1 MVNESNINI
10 LIVDDRPENLVAL
23 EALLE
28 APRVNLIK
36 CLSGEEALKYVLK
49 EECALILLDVQ
60 MPGLDGYET
69 ARIIKSRERSRDT
82 PIIFVTAINKEPEH
96 VYFGYSLGAIDYLF
110 KPFDPDVLKSK
121 VDQLIKLYLSAKEIQ
136 NQAALLLEKTKALEL
151 ANQELFRLT
160 FELQKSEA
168 LHRLVG
174 ETSSDTII
182 ILDDQR
188 KIISVNP
195 AVQPMFGFS
204 MNEVLD
210 SNVSLLITADALNKN
225 ETSPLSKKQQFEV
238 MAKGKNRKSFPV
250 EIQVKESLLEG
261 KLIYVCTIRDIS
273 DRKEQM
279 EQLQFMASHDHLTN
293 LPNRKMLYDMVDQLV
308 QNQKE
313 EFVLILMDLDH
324 FKAVN
329 DTLGHEI
336 GDLLLIKI
344 GALIKGLISTTHT
357 MFRLGGDE
365 FAILMPNCN
374 LEKGIS
380 AAKEI
385 ISVIDRPIGVE
396 EVTLSV
402 GASLGLVR
410 FPEHGRDI
418 QTLLRRADVAMY
430 TAKRNGSELAVY
442 SKEQDE
448 KDPYRLALMGDL
460 RAALDKQELY
470 LEYQPKADLKTN
482 EVVSVEALLR
492 WNHPKLG
499 DVPPADFI
507 PIAEQ
512 IGVINSITIWVLTEA
527 VKQSKKWEKEGLDIE
542 IAVNLSARNLQD
554 IELPIRL
561 QTLLNE
567 YEVSPHKITL
577 EITES
582 FIMADPVHAK
592 EVLSKIHH
600 MGIKLSIDDFGTGYS
615 SLAYLKTLPVNT
627 IKIDKSFIQ
636 EMVSDGVDSMI
647 VQSIIFLAHNL
658 GLKVVAEGVENE
670 EVWNLLASYNCDIA
684 QGYYLQKPLLE
695 NDLKNWL
702 KSWKSKTGHKNMGK
716 AILINQ
722 DSSSH

>member
-1 MVNESNINI
+1 MMNEGNAINI
-10 LIVDDRPENLVAL
+10 LIVDDHPENLVAL

-28 APRVNLIK
+28 APSVNLIK

-49 EECALILLDVQ
+49 EEYALILLDVQ

-96 VYFGYSLGAIDYLF
+96 VNSGYSLGAIDYLF

-121 VDQLIKLYLSAKEIQ
+121 VDQLIKLYLNAKKIQ
-136 NQAALLLEKTKALEL
+136 NQAELLLEKTKALES

-160 FELQKSEA
+160 FELKKSEA
-168 LHRLVG
+168 LHRLIG

-182 ILDDQR
+182 ILNDER
-188 KIISVNP
+188 IIISVNP
-195 AVQPMFGFS
+195 AVYPMFGFS
-204 MNEVLD
+204 MHEVLE
-210 SNVSLLITADALNKN
+210 SNVSLLLAVDFLERN
-225 ETSPLSKKQQFEV
+225 ETSSFSKTRQFEL
-238 MAKGKNRKSFPV
+238 MAKDKNRRTFPV
-250 EIQVKESLLEG
+250 EVQIKESLLEG
-261 KLIYVCTIRDIS
+261 NLIYVCTIRDIS
-273 DRKEQM
+273 ERKEQF
-279 EQLQFMASHDHLTN
+279 EKLQFMASHDHLTN
-293 LPNRKMLYDMVDQLV
+293 LPNRKMLYDMVDELV
-308 QNQKE
+308 QNQSE

-336 GDLLLIKI
+336 GDLLLIKL
-344 GALIKGLISTTHT
+344 GNLIKGLIPAPQT

-365 FAILMPNCN
+365 FAILMPKCN
-374 LEKGIS
+374 VEEGIA

-385 ISVIDRPIGVE
+385 ITIIDQPISIE
-396 EVTLSV
+396 EVTLSI
-402 GASLGLVR
+402 GASLGIVS
-410 FPEHGRDI
+410 FPEHGSGF

-430 TAKRNGSELAVY
+430 TAKRNGMEFAVY
-442 SKEQDE
+442 NKEQDE

-470 LEYQPKADLKTN
+470 LEYQPKADLKTC

-499 DVPPADFI
+499 HVPPADFI

-512 IGVINSITIWVLTEA
+512 IGVINSITTWVMTEA
-527 VKQSKKWEKEGLDIE
+527 IKQSKKWELEGLDIE
-542 IAVNLSARNLQD
+542 IAINLSARNLQD
-554 IELPIRL
+554 TELPLRL
-561 QTLLNE
+561 QTLLNGS
-567 YEVSPHKITL
+567 EVSPHKITL

-582 FIMADPVHAK
+582 FIMANPMHAK

-627 IKIDKSFIQ
+627 IKIDKSFIVD
-636 EMVSDGVDSMI
+636 MVRDSADSMI

-658 GLKVVAEGVENE
+658 GLKVVAEGVENK
-670 EVWNLLASYNCDIA
+670 EVWDLLASYNCDIA
-684 QGYYLQKPLLE
+684 QGYFLQKPLLE
-695 NDLKNWL
+695 NDFKNWL
-702 KSWKSKTGHKNMGK
+702 KTWEADN
-716 AILINQ
+716 AN
-722 DSSSH
+722 